1 MRRLTFA
8 LLLVLPSL
16 SQAVS
21 LSQSKTQDL
30 VRRIEAINES
40 KASLQADFREEL
52 HLAILKEPLI
62 NEGKIWVT
70 LPDKFRR
77 EIDGK
82 TPSTTVIDGNK
93 VVIYYPNYKEEEL
106 YDLEKRPMLKDS
118 LRALT
123 AGLDFQRVDSVY
135 HIEASREGTA
145 YRITLT
151 PKTSAVRK
159 VIKWVVITFA
169 QNLTLSKVDLET
181 AHNEQDTISYFNL
194 RRASIPDSV
203 FQFFPPPGTNM
214 TEPLENGHQGALG

>member
-77 EIDGK
+77 EIDG
-82 TPSTTVIDGNK
+82 
-93 VVIYYPNYKEEEL
+93 
-106 YDLEKRPMLKDS
+106 
-118 LRALT
+118 
-123 AGLDFQRVDSVY
+123 
-135 HIEASREGTA
+135 
-145 YRITLT
+145 
-151 PKTSAVRK
+151 
-159 VIKWVVITFA
+159 
-169 QNLTLSKVDLET
+169 
-181 AHNEQDTISYFNL
+181 
-194 RRASIPDSV
+194 
-203 FQFFPPPGTNM
+203 
-214 TEPLENGHQGALG
+214 